1 MKRFGLLALV
11 ILLSIAQTHVA
22 EAAYSLKITV
32 KDVNTIWMYSE
43 KSTFVS
49 GDPDIT
55 MYKKRLAAYAKT
67 SKAKSAAV
75 AQCKEEGVYYNT
87 RIKVLD
93 ARNGTAGLGNLKT
106 LTVSTMK
113 IASYLSDLPEYTE
126 EEDEELDSEY
136 DYYEDYPD
144 YIEEGYVSYFLEFTC
159 SHVGTVSLIS
169 SNAYKIYIDGDFLGE
184 LSRAELIKMKWS
196 ISVLEEDI

>member
-1 MKRFGLLALV
+1 MKKLSILALI
-11 ILLSIAQTHVA
+11 ILTSITQTHVA
-22 EAAYSLKITV
+22 EAATTLKVTV

-43 KSTFVS
+43 KSTFID
-49 GDPDIT
+49 GDPEIP

-67 SKAKSAAV
+67 SKAKSQAIAE
-75 AQCKEEGVYYNT
+75 CKNEGVYYNT

-113 IASYLSDLPEYTE
+113 VASYLADLPEYTE
-126 EEDEELDSEY
+126 EEAEELEYEY
-136 DYYEDYPD
+136 DSYSDYPD

-159 SHVGTVSLIS
+159 SHVGTVSLIT
-169 SNAYKIYIDGDFLGE
+169 SNAYKIYIDGDFVGE
-184 LSRAELIKMKWS
+184 YSRSELTKMKWA
-196 ISVLEEDI
+196 ISLIEGDI

>member
-1 MKRFGLLALV
+1 MKRFRLLALV

-93 ARNGTAGLGNLKT
+93 ARNGTAGLGNLKS

>member
-1 MKRFGLLALV
+1 MKRFRLLALV
-11 ILLSIAQTHVA
+11 ILLSITQTHVA
-22 EAAYSLKITV
+22 EAGYSLKITV

-43 KSTFVS
+43 KSTFID
-49 GDPDIT
+49 GDSEIP

-67 SKAKSAAV
+67 SKAKSEAV

-159 SHVGTVSLIS
+159 STVGTVSLIS

-184 LSRAELIKMKWS
+184 LSKAELIKMKWS